1 MIWYD
6 IYSYLYIILL
16 YKYLFILHILHSSFQ
31 SSVGKSLILLLRSQQ
46 PFNHDFLTLD
56 KGSVPIR
63 RHAKLGE
70 VTSFLKAMVTTCS
83 HGV

>member
-46 PFNHDFLTLD
+46 PFNHDFLTPWHGL
-56 KGSVPIR
+56 SPNPTTR
-63 RHAKLGE
+63 
-70 VTSFLKAMVTTCS
+70 KAWWGDLLSES
-83 HGV
+83 HGYNM